1 MEVMVYDRL
10 RDARE
15 CMDARSI
22 HLFFKP
28 ILSGAHIRC
37 AGVHIR
43 RGRAAP
49 FLVSLTVSMLVAEA
63 GHNHPLAR
71 PFALFVEWQALVV
84 VYFSQMG

>member
-71 PFALFVEWQALVV
+71 PVGYEAVV
-84 VYFSQMG
+84 NRWLTTGCFRG